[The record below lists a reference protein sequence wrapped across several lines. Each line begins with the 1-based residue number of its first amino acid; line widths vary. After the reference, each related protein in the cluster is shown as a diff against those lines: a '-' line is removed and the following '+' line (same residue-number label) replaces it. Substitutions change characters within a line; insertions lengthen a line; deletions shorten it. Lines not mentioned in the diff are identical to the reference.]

1 MLTSMLLLME
11 GIEQAGPV
19 IRCGVTLARSAE
31 ARIRGLTLVDTRER
45 QHPQDCEAAVYLT
58 TTTTRQA
65 LAERLHEGARAELSK
80 ACLEAR
86 LNFDVRRLA
95 GDPLQVL
102 PQEARFHDL
111 VVTSLGPADHRL
123 PADARMRLTTGD
135 LMALLKR
142 GVQPLLVLPPEQQAI
157 ERVLLIYDGSEA
169 AGRTIRSFLNLG
181 VLREAECRL
190 LAIGRD
196 ESSAHAAMVEMADYC
211 QSSCPNLELGFA
223 VGQPRRVLV
232 PYASKWEADL
242 LVLGVS
248 RSYRLLHRLMGRV
261 TLDLLHDVKCGL
273 FVQM

>member
-11 GIEQAGPV
+11 GAEQAGPV
-19 IRCGVTLARSAE
+19 IRTGVSLARHAE
-31 ARIRGLTLVDTRER
+31 ARIRGLTLVDTRDK

-58 TTTTRQA
+58 TASTRQA

-95 GDPLQVL
+95 GNPLEVL

-111 VVTSLGPADHRL
+111 VVTSLGPTDKRL
-123 PADARMRLTTGD
+123 PADATMRLSMND
-135 LMALLKR
+135 LIALLQR
-142 GVQPLLVLPPEQQAI
+142 GVQPLLVLPPEQEVI
-157 ERVLLIYDGSEA
+157 ERVLLVYDGSEA
-169 AGRTIRSFLNLG
+169 AGRTIRSYLNLR
-181 VLREAECRL
+181 VLRDVECRL
-190 LAIGRD
+190 LAIGPN
-196 ESSAHAAMVEMADYC
+196 ESSAQSSMMEMADYC
-211 QSSCPNLELGFA
+211 RAFCPNLEMGFS
-223 VGQPRRVLV
+223 VGRPRRVLV
-232 PYASKWEADL
+232 PYAAKWEADL

-261 TLDLLHDVKCGL
+261 SLDLLSDVKCGL

>member
-1 MLTSMLLLME
+1 MLSSVLLLME
-11 GIEQAGPV
+11 GAEQAGPV
-19 IRCGVTLARSAE
+19 IRCGVTLARDVE
-31 ARIRGLTLVDTRER
+31 ARVRGLTLVDTREA

-58 TTTTRQA
+58 TASTRQA

-86 LNFDVRRLA
+86 LNFDVRRLM
-95 GDPLQVL
+95 GDPLEVL

-111 VVTSLGPADHRL
+111 VVTSLGPKDHRL
-123 PADARMRLTTGD
+123 PADSRMRLSTGD
-135 LMALLKR
+135 LTALLRR
-142 GVQPLLVLPPEQQAI
+142 GVQPLLVLPPEQERI
-157 ERVLLIYDGSEA
+157 ERVLLVYDGSEA

-190 LAIGRD
+190 LAIGAD
-196 ESSAHAAMVEMADYC
+196 ESSAQSSMMEMADYC
-211 QSSCPNLELGFA
+211 RSRCSNLEMGFA
-223 VGQPRRVLV
+223 VGRPRRVLL
-232 PYASKWEADL
+232 PYVAKWEADL

-261 TLDLLHDVKCGL
+261 SLELLSEVKCGL